1 MKKLRKI
8 LLVLILMLV
17 VVPFNVKADEKV
29 INIYLF
35 YGDGCPHCAA
45 EEEFLDEYLKV
56 KDNVKLYK
64 YEVWYDKTNQDY
76 LKKVQK
82 KLNNNQSGVPY
93 TVIGDKVLLGYMDG
107 VTDITIKNYIDYY
120 YNNDYVDYVG
130 KITNVSDIKDDSDK
144 INARKK
150 EDKKIIYDDPE
161 VEISTNKNKDE
172 NKSTN
177 KQENKLE
184 KSNEEVLDNV
194 DNMLKK
200 YPVLNKLSAKKISL
214 PLLSIVLGLVDGFNP
229 CAMWILIFLIT
240 MLFNMKDRKKMWI
253 LGLTFIVTSGVVYLL
268 FMLTWLN
275 LATFISKI
283 SFIRLLIALIAL
295 VVGIINISKFA
306 NSLIKK
312 DEGCDVVDK
321 KDRKNIMN
329 KIIKITTEK
338 KFILALLGIIALAAS
353 VNIIELMCSIGIP
366 LLFTQ
371 ILAMNNLSTFEYAIY
386 MFLYILFFLIDDIII
401 FVGSMITFK
410 VTGLSTKYTK
420 FSHLIGGIIMLL
432 IGLLLIIKPE
442 LLMFN
447 F

>member
-45 EEEFLDEYLKV
+45 EEEFLDEYLKDN
-56 KDNVKLYK
+56 DNVKLYK
-64 YEVWYDKTNQDY
+64 YEVWYDKTNQEY
-76 LKKVQK
+76 LQKVQK
-82 KLNNNQSGVPY
+82 KLNNKQSGVPY

-107 VTDITIKNYIDYY
+107 VTDVTIKNYVNEYLE
-120 YNNDYVDYVG
+120 NNHYVDYVG

-144 INARKK
+144 IDTKK
-150 EDKKIIYDDPE
+150 NDK
-161 VEISTNKNKDE
+161 
-172 NKSTN
+172 

-253 LGLTFIVTSGVVYLL
+253 LGLTFIVTSGIVYLL

-275 LATFISKI
+275 LATFISKL

-338 KFILALLGIIALAAS
+338 KFILALFGIIALAAS

-386 MFLYILFFLIDDIII
+386 MLLYILFFLIDDIII
-401 FVGSMITFK
+401 FVGSMITLK